1 VTRDQIRAAA
11 RRYLD
16 PERYTRLAFV
26 PPSR

>member
-1 VTRDQIRAAA
+1 VTPAQIRSAA

-16 PERYTRLAFV
+16 PGRYTRLAFV